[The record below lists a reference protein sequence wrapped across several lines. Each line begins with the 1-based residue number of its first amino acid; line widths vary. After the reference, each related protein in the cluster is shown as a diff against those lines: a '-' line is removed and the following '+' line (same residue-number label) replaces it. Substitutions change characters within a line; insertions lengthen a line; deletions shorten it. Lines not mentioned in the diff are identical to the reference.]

1 MKVINAIAIQVQHI
15 WIIWT
20 YCLRGENLLSFP
32 VPGGLKNKLG
42 CSSLRR
48 ISTQADTMPNYFFPT
63 ELSPVK
69 SNNREIWAMLQTL
82 IWSTYEQVFA
92 HSDINVLASLRLPRP
107 AFYTKHL
114 I

>member
-1 MKVINAIAIQVQHI
+1 
-15 WIIWT
+15 
-20 YCLRGENLLSFP
+20 
-32 VPGGLKNKLG
+32 
-42 CSSLRR
+42 
-48 ISTQADTMPNYFFPT
+48 MPNYFFPT

-107 AFYTKHL
+107 AFYTKQHENKVPTHL
-114 I
+114 SNLWNTIPVQNKIITICI